1 VTWLEIEK
9 LVHAQM
15 TPELAQRV
23 RALRVGADLT
33 WRGVCSA
40 IFDYPEGALLQDLAY
55 MRGDQPLGMFLCE
68 AAAESFGEDAH
79 KGTWQ

>member
-1 VTWLEIEK
+1 MTWAEIEK
-9 LVHAQM
+9 LVHEHM

-23 RALRVGADLT
+23 RALRVGANLT

-40 IFDYPEGALLQDLAY
+40 IFDYPEGALLQDLTF

-68 AAAESFGEDAH
+68 AAAESLGEDAPREI
-79 KGTWQ
+79 WQ

>member
-1 VTWLEIEK
+1 MTWAEIEK

-23 RALRVGADLT
+23 RALRVGTNLT

-40 IFDYPEGALLQDLAY
+40 IFDYPEAALLQELTF

-68 AAAESFGEDAH
+68 AAAESFGEDARE
-79 KGTWQ
+79 GAWQ